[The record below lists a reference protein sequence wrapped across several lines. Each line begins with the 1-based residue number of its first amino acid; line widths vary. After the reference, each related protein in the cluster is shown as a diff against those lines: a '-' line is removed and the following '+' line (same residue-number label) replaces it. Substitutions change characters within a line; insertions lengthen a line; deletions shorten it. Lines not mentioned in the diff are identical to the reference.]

1 MEVIATVKFWQIL
14 KNNSNNKFM
23 PSWKLENAEEILKEA
38 PYTFYKPSDTIVN
51 QLIPGEATVKLI
63 FLFDSDNPEVPNA
76 ERMWVIMESMDNIG
90 NYLGTLDNDP
100 FYIKDLKA
108 GDLITFR
115 KEHII
120 DYDTLDE
127 LDIEDSL
134 AGMIE
139 KFNKKCLVSNHIMKD
154 GFTVGRLYREEEDY
168 EDYSGWTIMSDHE
181 TQEYADDP
189 ANFQYISLGKV
200 LNIDDSFIHLLEEPI
215 GSDLVKDSITGKY
228 FLVD

>member
-1 MEVIATVKFWQIL
+1 MEAIATVKFWQML
-14 KNNSNNKFM
+14 KDNSNNKFM
-23 PSWKLENAEEILKEA
+23 PSWKLENAEEILREA
-38 PYTFYKPSDTIVN
+38 PYTFYKPSDIIIN
-51 QLIPGEATVKLI
+51 QLILEEATVKLI

-76 ERMWVIMESMDNIG
+76 ERMWVIMDSLDSNG
-90 NYLGTLDNDP
+90 NYSGTLDNDP

-120 DYDTLDE
+120 DYDTIDE
-127 LDIEDSL
+127 LDIEDSS
-134 AGMIE
+134 ASIIE

-189 ANFQYISLGKV
+189 ANFQYICNPSK
-200 LNIDDSFIHLLEEPI
+200 I
-215 GSDLVKDSITGKY
+215 SDCVKGENS
-228 FLVD
+228 